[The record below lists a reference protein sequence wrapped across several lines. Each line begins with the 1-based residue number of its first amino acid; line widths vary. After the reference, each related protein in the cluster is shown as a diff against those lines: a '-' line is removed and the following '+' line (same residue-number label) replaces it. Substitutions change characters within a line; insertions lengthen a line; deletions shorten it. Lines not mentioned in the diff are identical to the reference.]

1 MSLISLF
8 VFVFVFVIVFGSV
21 FVFGSE
27 NFFFFFLVGSRI
39 GPSPLTGPVG
49 PAGPG

>member
-1 MSLISLF
+1 MSVISL
-8 VFVFVFVIVFGSV
+8 FVFVFVIVFGSV

-27 NFFFFFLVGSRI
+27 NFFFLVGPRI
-39 GPSPLTGPVG
+39 GPSPLMGPVG

>member
-8 VFVFVFVIVFGSV
+8 VFVFVFVIEFGSV

-27 NFFFFFLVGSRI
+27 IFFFFLVGSRI